1 MIPRF
6 SSRISLFKCINSC
19 FYGFFNVFSIIN
31 PVNGLKAYNS
41 VSSSTLKSSN
51 THYTLNS
58 SRAFSSFSHDSNTS
72 SLSGVFNYKLI
83 WFPLYFYRNVSK
95 LLNIPSC
102 THGLSLYRSISTLK
116 RRKFKI
122 KKHKK
127 KKRMKRMS
135 KLNVIVVRSPSDGKP
150 PFRSPAKVR
159 RIVKERRARNK
170 GNRTIRAP
178 RQR

>member
-1 MIPRF
+1 MKYELEDTPNLINTVMI
-6 SSRISLFKCINSC
+6 ISYFCLLF
-19 FYGFFNVFSIIN
+19 IIS
-31 PVNGLKAYNS
+31 PVS
-41 VSSSTLKSSN
+41 VSKAHNSLSSSALNLSS

-58 SRAFSSFSHDSNTS
+58 SRAFSSFSHNLNPS
-72 SLSGVFNYKLI
+72 SSSGVFTHKLH
-83 WFPLYFYRNVSK
+83 WFLPCFYRSFFN
-95 LLNIPSC
+95 LLNVVSSPYCLSPS
-102 THGLSLYRSISTLK
+102 RPISTLK

-135 KLNVIVVRSPSDGKP
+135 KLNVIVVRAPSDEKP
-150 PFRSPAKVR
+150 PFRCPAKVR

-170 GNRTIRAP
+170 GNRTLRAP

>member
-6 SSRISLFKCINSC
+6 SSRISLFKS
-19 FYGFFNVFSIIN
+19 
-31 PVNGLKAYNS
+31 
-41 VSSSTLKSSN
+41 
-51 THYTLNS
+51 
-58 SRAFSSFSHDSNTS
+58 
-72 SLSGVFNYKLI
+72 
-83 WFPLYFYRNVSK
+83 
-95 LLNIPSC
+95 SC
-102 THGLSLYRSISTLK
+102 TLGPLRSRSISTLK

-170 GNRTIRAP
+170 GNRTLRAP